1 MSHRKKISFLAQNWA
16 RTVEINMLILSNLLI
31 FRNFDLRHENGSNS
45 VIFGPIHIISFVN
58 KNWQTIL
65 G

>member
-1 MSHRKKISFLAQNWA
+1 MSLEKKISFLAQNWA
-16 RTVEINMLILSNLLI
+16 RTVEINMLILSKLLI

-45 VIFGPIHIISFVN
+45 VIFGPIHIISFVY